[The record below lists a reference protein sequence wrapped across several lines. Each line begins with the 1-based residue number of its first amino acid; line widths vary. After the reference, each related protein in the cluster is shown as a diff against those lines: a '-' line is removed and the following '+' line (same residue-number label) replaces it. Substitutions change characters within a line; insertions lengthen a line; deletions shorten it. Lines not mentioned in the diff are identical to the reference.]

1 MIKMDIQPEPFVLTS
16 RDLVTDQAFIMDA
29 GVGIGI
35 LYEVL
40 VDSQR
45 SEPQRSSGD

>member
-1 MIKMDIQPEPFVLTS
+1 MDIQPEPFVFAS
-16 RDLVTDQAFIMDA
+16 KDFVTGQAFMMDA

-40 VDSQR
+40 ED
-45 SEPQRSSGD
+45 

>member
-1 MIKMDIQPEPFVLTS
+1 MIKMDIHPEPFVITS
-16 RDLVTDQAFIMDA
+16 IDLMSSQRFIMDV

-40 VDSQR
+40 ED
-45 SEPQRSSGD
+45 

>member
-1 MIKMDIQPEPFVLTS
+1 MITMDIDPEPFVFTS
-16 RDLVTDQAFIMDA
+16 KDLVSDQRFIMDA

-40 VDSQR
+40 ED
-45 SEPQRSSGD
+45 

>member
-1 MIKMDIQPEPFVLTS
+1 MIKMQIEPEPFIFFS
-16 RDLVTDQAFIMDA
+16 RDLVTGQPFMMDA

-40 VDSQR
+40 ED
-45 SEPQRSSGD
+45 